1 MTDATGLRTLLSEGA
16 LDLPPIGEGSTASR
30 WRALSE
36 IARQDVSTGRL
47 AEAHV
52 DGRQILHEANYEH
65 PCNRLLGVWASD
77 HPRHIVTA
85 DEHAGR
91 VVLHGS
97 KAFCSGTGIIDDALL
112 SAVTP
117 AGPVL
122 LLVALDE
129 LETDRLDLSQWRTS
143 ALAATRTAI
152 VDFEGVSL
160 PIRCAVGQPG
170 WYLHRPGFWHGAIG
184 PAACWAGAA
193 SGLVDH
199 ILIHAPSDPHG
210 RAHLG
215 AMVSARWS
223 NDVALAAA
231 GAEIDHDVRNAHA
244 ARQRA
249 LIVRHLIDE
258 HCRGIQDRFGRAL
271 GPRPLVNDVAVAE
284 RYEALTIYRR
294 QCHAERDL
302 EVLASLV
309 STGDRV

>member
-1 MTDATGLRTLLSEGA
+1 MTDATNLRSLLTEGA

-30 WRALSE
+30 WLALSE
-36 IARQDVSTGRL
+36 IARQDVSRGRL

-52 DGRQILHEANYEH
+52 DGRQILREAKYDH
-65 PCNRLLGVWASD
+65 PCDRLLGVWASD
-77 HPRHIVTA
+77 HPRHFVTA

-91 VVLHGS
+91 IVLRGS

-112 SAVTP
+112 TAATP

-129 LETDRLDLSQWRTS
+129 LEADRLDFSQWRTS
-143 ALAATRTAI
+143 ALAETRTAV

-160 PIRCAVGQPG
+160 SIRSAVGEPG

-199 ILIHAPSDPHG
+199 ILKHPPADPHG

-231 GAEIDHDVRNAHA
+231 GHEIDHNVSNAQA
-244 ARQRA
+244 AHQRA

-258 HCRGIQDRFGRAL
+258 QCRAIQDRFGRAL
-271 GPRPLVNDVAVAE
+271 GPRPLVNDVAIAE
-284 RYEALTIYRR
+284 RYEAVTIYRR

-302 EVLASLV
+302 EALALLV
-309 STGDRV
+309 STDV